1 MSYKIIISPT
11 KNLNPAPIRKQI
23 ISQPYFIK
31 EAELIANDLK
41 TKTLEELSK
50 LMKISNDIAHLNSNR
65 FKNWKKSSEENREY
79 HAIQMYSGEVFKAFD
94 FQTFDSNRYEYL
106 QNSLLI
112 LSGLYGVLK
121 PFDLIYPYR
130 LEMGLP
136 YSPSKE
142 FQNLYQFWNKK
153 LMNYFQKNLNE
164 NDVIIN
170 LASLEYTKA
179 ISLNNLGFRVISPN
193 FQEFKNG
200 KYSMVT
206 MFSKNARGKMAR
218 YILESQF
225 SEIENLKAF
234 NHDGYS
240 YDEKLSTKDNWFF
253 VR

>member
-1 MSYKIIISPT
+1 MY
-11 KNLNPAPIRKQI
+11 
-23 ISQPYFIK
+23 
-31 EAELIANDLK
+31 
-41 TKTLEELSK
+41 
-50 LMKISNDIAHLNSNR
+50 
-65 FKNWKKSSEENREY
+65 EN
-79 HAIQMYSGEVFKAFD
+79 
-94 FQTFDSNRYEYL
+94 L

-153 LMNYFQKNLNE
+153 LMNYFQKNLKE

-200 KYSMVT
+200 KYSMVA

-218 YILESQF
+218 YILENQF

-240 YDEKLSTKDNWFF
+240 YDEKISTNDKWFF